1 MMIQTK
7 KGGIV
12 MGAPTVK
19 APWHLWVVGIVA
31 VLWNAIGAFDYA
43 ATQLRIEAYMSQ
55 FTEEQLA
62 YFYGFP
68 AWAVAAWAIAVW
80 SSLLASL
87 ALLFR
92 KAWSAGLFGLAIVA
106 MVITFVYNFVLSDG
120 LSMMGA
126 GGLIFTAI
134 IWLIAFFLLFYA
146 RAMAKRGVLG

>member
-1 MMIQTK
+1 MMIKTK
-7 KGGIV
+7 QGGIV
-12 MGAPTVK
+12 MAEPTVK
-19 APWHLWVVGIVA
+19 APRHLWVVGIVA

-43 ATQLRIEAYMSQ
+43 ATQFRIESYMSQ
-55 FTEEQLA
+55 FSEEQLA

-80 SSLLASL
+80 SSLLGSL

-92 KAWSAGLFGLAIVA
+92 KTWAVGLFGLAIA
-106 MVITFVYNFVLSDG
+106 GMVITFVYNFLLSDG